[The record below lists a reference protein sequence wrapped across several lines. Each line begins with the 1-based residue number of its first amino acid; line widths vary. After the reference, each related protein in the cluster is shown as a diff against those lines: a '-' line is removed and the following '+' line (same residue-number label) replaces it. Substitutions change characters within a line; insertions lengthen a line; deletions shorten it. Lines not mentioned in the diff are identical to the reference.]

1 MFGYMITAF
10 AGVFWVFRLIV
21 MLAFTADAGFPIVPM
36 DVTFEVVLLF
46 ITFACIIL
54 VAKRKMIGAVVY
66 LIAQCMYF
74 GVDAYKALEVIT
86 AGQAQTANYL
96 TLFISII
103 AVIIPILAIM
113 NIGLSS
119 GKKGSL
125 KNKKTDWFYGTTD
138 YDRNFDD
145 RADQN
150 QYKF

>member
-1 MFGYMITAF
+1 MITAF

-21 MLAFTADAGFPIVPM
+21 MLAFTADTGFPIVPM
-36 DVTFEVVLLF
+36 NVTFEVVLLF
-46 ITFACIIL
+46 VTFVCIIL

-74 GVDAYKALEVIT
+74 GVDAYQNLRTIIEATPTT
-86 AGQAQTANYL
+86 ASYL
-96 TLFISII
+96 SLFVSII
-103 AVIIPILAIM
+103 AVIIPLLAIM
-113 NIGLSS
+113 DIGLSS
-119 GKKGSL
+119 GKKASG

-138 YDRNFDD
+138 YERNLDD

>member
-10 AGVFWVFRLIV
+10 AGIFWVFRLIV

-46 ITFACIIL
+46 VTFACIIL

-74 GVDAYKALEVIT
+74 GVDAYRNLRTIVEATPTT
-86 AGQAQTANYL
+86 ATYL
-96 TLFISII
+96 SLFISII

-113 NIGLSS
+113 DIGLSS
-119 GKKGSL
+119 GKKGSG
-125 KNKKTDWFYGTTD
+125 KNRKTDWFYGTTD

>member
-10 AGVFWVFRLIV
+10 AGVFWVFRLII
-21 MLAFTADAGFPIVPM
+21 MLLFTSDSGFPIVPM
-36 DVTFEVVLLF
+36 NVTFEVVLLF
-46 ITFACIIL
+46 VTFACIIL
-54 VAKRKMIGAVVY
+54 VAKRKMIGAVAY
-66 LIAQCMYF
+66 LIAQCAYF
-74 GVDAYKALEVIT
+74 GVDAYKALEAIT
-86 AGQAQTANYL
+86 SGQAQTANYL

-119 GKKGSL
+119 GKRGNG
-125 KNKKTDWFYGTTD
+125 KNRQTDWFYGTTD

-145 RADQN
+145 RADKN

>member
-74 GVDAYKALEVIT
+74 GVDAYKTLEVIT

-113 NIGLSS
+113 DIGLSS
-119 GKKGSL
+119 GKKGSS

>member
-1 MFGYMITAF
+1 
-10 AGVFWVFRLIV
+10 
-21 MLAFTADAGFPIVPM
+21 
-36 DVTFEVVLLF
+36 
-46 ITFACIIL
+46 
-54 VAKRKMIGAVVY
+54 MIGAVVY

-119 GKKGSL
+119 GKRGNG
-125 KNKKTDWFYGTTD
+125 KNRQTDWFYGTTD

-145 RADQN
+145 RADKN